1 MSFQDLILA
10 SSATTCLLF
19 AFLLLSLDHK
29 SRKNNRYLLS
39 YFALIGLVQL
49 LDIASGTR
57 DTLHLFIVPMA
68 LMLGPFFYLYV
79 GSQTLHQTVSQRQ
92 RYLLFLPAGLFLL
105 HLVLVKASVLEMPL
119 IAHKT
124 ALMILAPAELA
135 YVIVVYFRLKQ
146 TSHFLN
152 ETSGASE
159 PVKLRW
165 LHSLCHLN
173 MLILVFEIIYHISYS
188 TGALSVAHSRVFIN
202 IALQLFLLLIA
213 WRVIRSPEVIYT
225 EQQRL
230 AVRKKYQKSGLTPA
244 LSAYYGR
251 KLDTLMNDEQLFL
264 DSELTLGTLAE
275 RVGLNPHNLS
285 QLLNEHVG
293 TGYHDYVNGFRVR
306 QAAELLTAT
315 DYSVE
320 EIAFRAG
327 FGTRASF
334 YAAFKKHRQ
343 LTPARWRTQS
353 QRPDSLRQ
361 SNSTGPEE

>member
-19 AFLLLSLDHK
+19 AFLLLSLEHK
-29 SRKNNRYLLS
+29 LRKSSRYLLS

-49 LDIASGTR
+49 VDIASGTS

-68 LMLGPFFYLYV
+68 LLLGPLFYLYV
-79 GSQTLHQTVSQRQ
+79 GSQTPNQTASQRQ
-92 RYLLFLPAGLFLL
+92 RCLLFLPAGLFLL
-105 HLVLVKASVLEMPL
+105 HIVLVKTAVLTAPL

-124 ALMILAPAELA
+124 ALLVLAPAELV
-135 YVIVVYFRLKQ
+135 YVIAAYFRLKQ
-146 TSHFLN
+146 TSQLLRQ
-152 ETSGASE
+152 TPGAPE
-159 PVKLRW
+159 PVKLSW

-173 MLILVFEIIYHISYS
+173 MLILVFEIIYHISHS

-213 WRVIRSPEVIYT
+213 WHVIRSPEVIYT

-264 DSELTLGTLAE
+264 DSELTLSTLAE
-275 RVGLNPHNLS
+275 RVGLNQHNLS

-293 TGYHDYVNGFRVR
+293 TRYHDYINGCRVR
-306 QAAELLTAT
+306 HAAELLTIT
-315 DYSVE
+315 DCSVE
-320 EIAFRAG
+320 EVAYRSG
-327 FGTRASF
+327 FGTRAAF
-334 YAAFKKHRQ
+334 YAAFKKHYQ
-343 LTPARWRTQS
+343 LTPAKWRTQS
-353 QRPDSLRQ
+353 QRPDRLRQ
-361 SNSTGPEE
+361 SNSTGPDE

>member
-29 SRKNNRYLLS
+29 IRKNSRYLLS

-49 LDIASGTR
+49 LDIASDTR

-79 GSQTLHQTVSQRQ
+79 GSQTLQQTASQRQ
-92 RYLLFLPAGLFLL
+92 RCLLFLPAGLFLL
-105 HLVLVKASVLEMPL
+105 HIVLVKTSVLTVPL
-119 IAHKT
+119 MAHKT
-124 ALMILAPAELA
+124 ALMLVAPAELI
-135 YVIVVYFRLKQ
+135 YVIAACLRLKQ
-146 TSHFLN
+146 TSHLFS

-165 LHSLCHLN
+165 LHSLCYLN
-173 MLILVFEIIYHISYS
+173 MLILMFEIIYHISYS
-188 TGALSVAHSRVFIN
+188 TGALSVTHSRVFIN

-213 WRVIRSPEVIYT
+213 WQVLRSPEVIYT

-264 DSELTLGTLAE
+264 DSELTLGTLAK

-293 TGYHDYVNGFRVR
+293 TGYHDYINGFRVR
-306 QAAELLTAT
+306 QAAELLTST
-315 DYSVE
+315 GYSVE
-320 EIAFRAG
+320 EIAFRSG
-327 FGTRASF
+327 FGTRAPF
-334 YAAFKKHRQ
+334 YAAFKKHHH
-343 LTPARWRTQS
+343 LTPAKWRTQS